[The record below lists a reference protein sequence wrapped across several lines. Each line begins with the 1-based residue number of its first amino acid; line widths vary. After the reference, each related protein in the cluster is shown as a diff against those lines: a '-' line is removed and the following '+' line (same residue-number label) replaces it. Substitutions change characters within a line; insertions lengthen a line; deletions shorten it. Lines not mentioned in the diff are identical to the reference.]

1 MPYLLLLTV
10 YIIIIIWFAT
20 ILLPLLSDVRDVA
33 VISPLSLFLSLFT
46 IYTYYADIMR
56 HRGCLLSSI
65 RRFVFLNLQKKIN
78 LYNGTC
84 LMVEHCTWFE
94 KLRINKTALS
104 SLSIS
109 SLLSSDLHV
118 ISYQFLSPTQQQLPT
133 YSVHLALRV
142 CKQIYK
148 LIYLPLV
155 GTYLRR
161 YIQFILKSPEIKV
174 SPDKLPILV

>member
-78 LYNGTC
+78 SYNGTC
-84 LMVEHCTWFE
+84 LMVGHCTWFE

-104 SLSIS
+104 SLQPQYQLTVVFRSTRD
-109 SLLSSDLHV
+109 SLSVL
-118 ISYQFLSPTQQQLPT
+118 IT
-133 YSVHLALRV
+133 YPATV
-142 CKQIYK
+142 
-148 LIYLPLV
+148 
-155 GTYLRR
+155 TYL
-161 YIQFILKSPEIKV
+161 
-174 SPDKLPILV
+174 

>member
-1 MPYLLLLTV
+1 MHTYIVNYVFLQQLYYSILPFLFLLTV

-84 LMVEHCTWFE
+84 LMVGHCTLFE

-104 SLSIS
+104 SLQPQYQLTVVFRSTRDI
-109 SLLSSDLHV
+109 LSVL
-118 ISYQFLSPTQQQLPT
+118 IT
-133 YSVHLALRV
+133 YPATV
-142 CKQIYK
+142 
-148 LIYLPLV
+148 
-155 GTYLRR
+155 TYL
-161 YIQFILKSPEIKV
+161 
-174 SPDKLPILV
+174 

>member
-20 ILLPLLSDVRDVA
+20 VLLPLLSDVRDVA

-104 SLSIS
+104 SLQPQYQLTVVFRSTRDI
-109 SLLSSDLHV
+109 LSVL
-118 ISYQFLSPTQQQLPT
+118 IT
-133 YSVHLALRV
+133 YPATV
-142 CKQIYK
+142 
-148 LIYLPLV
+148 
-155 GTYLRR
+155 T
-161 YIQFILKSPEIKV
+161 
-174 SPDKLPILV
+174 

>member
-1 MPYLLLLTV
+1 MNLYLDVHTYIVNYVFLQQLYYSILPFLFLLTV
-10 YIIIIIWFAT
+10 YIIIITWFARV
-20 ILLPLLSDVRDVA
+20 LLPMLSDVRDVA

-78 LYNGTC
+78 SYNGTC

-104 SLSIS
+104 SLLQPQYQLTVVFRSTRDIFIS
-109 SLLSSDLHV
+109 SYHLPSNSYLL
-118 ISYQFLSPTQQQLPT
+118 IAYT
-133 YSVHLALRV
+133 
-142 CKQIYK
+142 
-148 LIYLPLV
+148 
-155 GTYLRR
+155 
-161 YIQFILKSPEIKV
+161 
-174 SPDKLPILV
+174 